1 MEIRRILPYSL
12 PHNPFRQFP
21 LLRYLLCLASG
32 IVLSHATQ
40 GMAYHLLSWVI
51 AAFVSGLFLLFMLC
65 RKLAVESVVIS
76 GLLCVFFCGGSLC
89 ALEYEKV
96 RVEWPTTR
104 QAWQGQIEQVYKV
117 YDDGVGVEVRLIGGQ
132 PAFQGKLV
140 RICLRE
146 DAENDHRPTVSV
158 PAAESSSYPSLIDY
172 SSGNIL
178 FFSSVINK
186 GYVPGNPGDFD
197 YPGYLS
203 IHGISGAA
211 YAPSGNWKVYPVDD
225 ESVSWRHRLRR
236 FRQLLVESYQ
246 RRFPTDASGLLSAL
260 TLGDKTLLT
269 PSVRSVFSESG
280 TSHVLALSGLHLGI
294 LFSIFHFLLL
304 KRLRG
309 KKQRA
314 AGIFA
319 VLLFLWFFVFLAGAP
334 ISLLRAASMLTL
346 LQLAQVFR
354 GSRQLSI
361 NGLCFAALVLLLYN
375 PHSLFDVSFQLSFS
389 SVFSILLCNIYIWQR
404 YPLPYF
410 ELSYEAFRTFP
421 GHRFDRLF
429 QLTVKRVYQFFVRTI
444 YPFFTISLSAQLGT
458 FALVAVYF
466 HSISPYFFIANIIA
480 IPCAYL
486 LLTGSLCYILVPWE
500 TFREPLSRIL
510 QHIIALMTQGLESIT
525 HWPGA
530 VLSVYAGRPL
540 LLSLTLLLPALYVL
554 FEPRFRPWR
563 LRSFCVVVTLLSV
576 GIWSEVY
583 RLRPHRL
590 PPQIIVYN
598 VPRTTV
604 VHFIQ
609 SARESY
615 LYSPEPSDSVSPRL
629 ETLRQNF
636 FLPLHMRPPRWLSR
650 DNEQYTHLVRR
661 GNVLLFGKY
670 SLVVLDKG
678 ITPRPGVSPRP
689 VDILLLSGGCATT
702 PADVLRC
709 YRPHHVVLSPT
720 LRPSQRSRWTTH
732 CRSVRQPC
740 HDVSQSGAFTWPA
753 SQSRPR
759 SVQ

>member
-12 PHNPFRQFP
+12 PHNPLRQFP
-21 LLRYLLCLASG
+21 LLRYVLCLVSG

-96 RVEWPTTR
+96 RVEWPSTR

-117 YDDGVGVEVRLIGGQ
+117 FDDGVGVEVRLVGGQ
-132 PAFQGKLV
+132 PAFQGKFV
-140 RICLRE
+140 RVRLRE
-146 DAENDHRPTVSV
+146 DAVSDHHPTVSV
-158 PAAESSSYPSLIDY
+158 PAADSPSFSSPSDY

-186 GYVPGNPGDFD
+186 GYVPGNPGNFD

-211 YAPSGNWKVYPVDD
+211 YVTSDHWKVYPVGD
-225 ESVSWRHRLRR
+225 EAVSWWHRLRR
-236 FRQLLVESYQ
+236 LRQLLVESYQ
-246 RRFPTDASGLLSAL
+246 HRFPADASGLLSAL

-346 LQLAQVFR
+346 LQFAQVFR
-354 GSRQLSI
+354 DSRQLSI

-404 YPLPYF
+404 YPLPYC
-410 ELSYEAFRTFP
+410 EISYESFCALP

-429 QLTVKRVYQFFVRTI
+429 QLTVKHVYQFFVRVI

-458 FALVAVYF
+458 FALVAGYF

-486 LLTGSLCYILVPWE
+486 LLTGSLCYVLIPWE

-530 VLSVYAGRPL
+530 VLSVYAGWPL

-554 FEPRFRPWR
+554 FEPRCRPWR

-590 PPQIIVYN
+590 PPQVIVYN

-661 GNVLLFGKY
+661 GNVLLFGKH

-689 VDILLLSGGCATT
+689 VDILLLSGGCATS

-720 LRPSQRSRWTTH
+720 LRPFQRSRWTAH

-740 HDVSQSGAFTWPA
+740 HDVSQSGAFTWQA
-753 SQSRPR
+753 SQSRPW